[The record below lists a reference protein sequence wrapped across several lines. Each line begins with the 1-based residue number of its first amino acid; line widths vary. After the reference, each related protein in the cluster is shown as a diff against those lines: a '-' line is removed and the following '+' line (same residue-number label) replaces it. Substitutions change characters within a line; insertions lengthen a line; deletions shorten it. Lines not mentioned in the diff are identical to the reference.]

1 MYLKTSLGIVYK
13 RRENILNILKER
25 KTVMVPELA
34 EILKVSEITIR
45 RDLQLFEDDGI
56 VERFYG
62 GAKFI
67 ETTSI
72 DEKLGY
78 INSGHD
84 EVGNVYIKD
93 KIAQRAAELVCDNDT
108 IFVNSGST
116 AFSLLKYLADKNV
129 TIITNNGKVLSQ
141 NRMTVANLVLSG
153 GEIYKEKQSLIGDFA
168 ISTFSKVTGNICF
181 LGVGGIDDKGVTTF
195 ALPETAVNRTI
206 LERTSGLRVVIA
218 EGYKVGRKNNFVTS
232 NLKLVTHLI
241 TDATA
246 CKKTLK
252 TLEAAGVEVIVIDHV

>member
-1 MYLKTSLGIVYK
+1 MKTSLGIVYK

-34 EILKVSEITIR
+34 EMLKVSEITIR

-62 GAKFI
+62 GAKFV
-67 ETTSI
+67 ESFSP
-72 DEKLGY
+72 DQKLGY

-84 EVGNVYIKD
+84 KIGNVYVKD
-93 KIAQRAAELVCDNDT
+93 KIAQRAAEFVHENDT

-116 AFSLLKYLADKNV
+116 AFLLLKYLSDKNV
-129 TIITNNGKVLSQ
+129 TIITNNGKVISQ
-141 NRMTVANLVLSG
+141 NQLTIANLVVSG

-168 ISTFSKVTGNICF
+168 ISTFSKVTGNTCF

-195 ALPETAVNRTI
+195 ALPETAVNRTM
-206 LERTSGLRVVIA
+206 LERTRGSRIVIA

-232 NLKLVTHLI
+232 DLKLITHLI

-246 CKKTLK
+246 CKKTIK
-252 TLEAAGVEVIVIDHV
+252 SLEAAGVEVIIIEV